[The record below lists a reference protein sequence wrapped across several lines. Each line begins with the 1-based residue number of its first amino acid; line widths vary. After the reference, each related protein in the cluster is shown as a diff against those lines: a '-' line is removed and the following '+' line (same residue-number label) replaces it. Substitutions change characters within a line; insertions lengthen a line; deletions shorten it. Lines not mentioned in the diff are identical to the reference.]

1 MLIILQLRL
10 RPANLILGA
19 SARPRLLKKIDFL
32 NYLEAWLKS
41 DKHNRQY
48 KVLPQSKH
56 QKNKTLKGRLVMGL
70 VVNTNT
76 QSLFAQRALS
86 RNTDGLKRNI
96 ERLSTGYRIN
106 RASDDAAGLS
116 ISNKLTT
123 TIRGL
128 EKAKQNASDGIS
140 LLQTAEGGLS
150 VIQENLQRIRELV
163 VQGVNGTNGPE
174 EKNALQREINER
186 VKIVNDIA
194 EATSFNGISLLYN
207 NTGTDADITLQTG
220 SSGSEKTILS
230 FRSEQTNNTGVEI
243 DIAEISG
250 GGNDQGHLIEGT
262 ATNFALDRIQLE
274 GATVNSFGYDGY
286 TKNGTSQAAHST
298 NFIATVDDVDKMIG
312 NISRMRSYIGAS
324 QNALESKIDYMDIA
338 IENASASR
346 SRIQDVDV
354 AYESS
359 ILVRNQILQQT
370 ASTMLSQAN
379 SQPQIALSLLGQ

>member
-1 MLIILQLRL
+1 
-10 RPANLILGA
+10 
-19 SARPRLLKKIDFL
+19 
-32 NYLEAWLKS
+32 
-41 DKHNRQY
+41 
-48 KVLPQSKH
+48 
-56 QKNKTLKGRLVMGL
+56 MGL

-76 QSLFAQRALS
+76 QSLFAQRALNK
-86 RNTDGLKRNI
+86 NTDGLKRNI

-163 VQGVNGTNGPE
+163 VQGVNGTNGAA

-186 VKIVNDIA
+186 VKIVNDIT

-207 NTGTDADITLQTG
+207 NTATDADITLQTG
-220 SSGSEKTILS
+220 STGSETTILS
-230 FRSEQTNNTGVEI
+230 FRSEQANNTGVEI
-243 DIAEISG
+243 DIAETAG
-250 GGNDQGHLIEGT
+250 GGDDGGHLIEGT
-262 ATNFALDRIQLE
+262 ATGFALDRIQLE

-286 TKNGTSQAAHST
+286 TKQGASQAAHST
-298 NFIATVDDVDKMIG
+298 NFIASVDDVDIMIE

-324 QNALESKIDYMDIA
+324 QNALESKIDYMEIA
-338 IENASASR
+338 IENASTSR
-346 SRIQDVDV
+346 SRILDVDV
-354 AYESS
+354 ALESS
-359 ILVRNQILQQT
+359 VLVRNQILQQS

-379 SQPQIALSLLGQ
+379 SQPQIALRLLGQ